1 MRISDW
7 SSDVCSSDLL
17 KAVYAS
23 NATKLDPSNYN
34 AWGTIND
41 VIAINNNVEA
51 CSPFADHCTLTG
63 NWPRRSTSTPPSRHI
78 SVTYS
83 SNRVATATKQGI
95 TYTYSYSDAG
105 NVRTTTV
112 TDPNGQTQGYVG
124 DTTTNRISSYRDE
137 PIGRAHVRTP
147 VPNS

>member
-1 MRISDW
+1 MKVQLYCPGGYDEFGTCLSQRYYVSRVQSLN
-7 SSDVCSSDLL
+7 SSNGYQL

-63 NWPRRSTSTPPSRHI
+63 NWPRRSTSTPPSRDRK
-78 SVTYS
+78 STRLNS
-83 SNRVATATKQGI
+83 S
-95 TYTYSYSDAG
+95 
-105 NVRTTTV
+105 
-112 TDPNGQTQGYVG
+112 
-124 DTTTNRISSYRDE
+124 
-137 PIGRAHVRTP
+137 H
-147 VPNS
+147 

>member
-1 MRISDW
+1 MCMFVFCF
-7 SSDVCSSDLL
+7 SSRRRHTRCALVTGVQTCALPICVQSLNSSNGYQL

-112 TDPNGQTQGYVG
+112 K
-124 DTTTNRISSYRDE
+124 
-137 PIGRAHVRTP
+137 IGRAHV
-147 VPNS
+147 